1 MVFRSILTVMSDAKS
16 LSKGGAKELESV
28 ATIALAEDAH
38 LDVLGLAVDRVTM
51 GYSYIGAGIEALQI
65 AHKQLNESAKEL
77 DDQLTAEIGKHP
89 FGLRS
94 SVETAIVQI
103 GAITDLVAQR
113 ARYADLVVLPQPYG
127 KGRGNESEMILEAAL
142 FEGQAPVLVLPEGN
156 VAALP
161 PRRAVIAWN
170 GSRES
175 LNAVRAALPLLKTAE
190 RVIITM
196 VDPSPKGVDR
206 SDPGGLLCQM
216 LVRHGVK
223 AEVAVLA
230 RSLPRISDVL
240 AQQLRDVDADLLVMG
255 AYGHSR
261 FRESI
266 LGGATRHMLETAQVP
281 VLMAH

>member
-1 MVFRSILTVMSDAKS
+1 MAFRSILTVTTDAKT
-16 LSKGGAKELESV
+16 LSKGLESV
-28 ATIALAEDAH
+28 AAIALAEDAH
-38 LDVLGLAVDRVTM
+38 LDVLGLALDRVTL
-51 GYSYIGAGIEALQI
+51 GYSYIGAGIEVLKI
-65 AHKQLNESAKEL
+65 AQEQMNESAKEL
-77 DDQLTAEIGKHP
+77 DEQLTAEVGKQQ
-89 FGLRS
+89 FGLRAA
-94 SVETAIVQI
+94 VETAIVQMA
-103 GAITDLVAQR
+103 AITDLVAQR
-113 ARYADLVVLPQPYG
+113 ARYADVVVLPLPYG
-127 KGRGNESEMILEAAL
+127 KGRGNESEIILEAAL
-142 FEGQAPVLVLPEGN
+142 FEGQAPVLVLPQDDF
-156 VAALP
+156 AALP
-161 PRRAVIAWN
+161 PRRVVIAWN

-175 LNAVRAALPLLKTAE
+175 LNAVRAAMPLLKTAE

>member
-1 MVFRSILTVMSDAKS
+1 MAFRAILTVTSDAKT
-16 LSKGGAKELESV
+16 LSNGLERV
-28 ATIALAEDAH
+28 AALALAEDAH
-38 LDVLGLAVDRVTM
+38 LDVLGMAVDRVTL
-51 GYSYIGAGIEALQI
+51 GYSYIGAGIEVLQI
-65 AHKQLNESAKEL
+65 AQEQLNESAKEL
-77 DDQLTAEIGKHP
+77 DGQLTAEIGKQR
-89 FGLRS
+89 FGLRAA
-94 SVETAIVQI
+94 VETAVVQMA
-103 GAITDLVAQR
+103 AITDLVALR
-113 ARYADLVVLPQPYG
+113 ARYADLVVLPLPYG
-127 KGRGNESEMILEAAL
+127 KDRGNESEIILEAAL
-142 FEGQAPVLVLPEGN
+142 FEGQAPVLVLPERDGA
-156 VAALP
+156 VLP
-161 PRRAVIAWN
+161 PRRVVIAWN

-175 LNAVRAALPLLKTAE
+175 LNAVRAAMPLLKGAE